1 MRISDWS
8 SDVRSYDL
16 MGGIVPVQQLVQERV
31 DERAAIVL
39 VIQVV
44 GVLPDIAGHQRR
56 LPVNDRCD
64 RVGGADDAQRA
75 AVVDEPSPA
84 ATELCARDVRELLLE
99 VVETAEVALDAL
111 GEFAFRRTAIGSA
124 PCRERVCQTG

>member
-1 MRISDWS
+1 MPASCGAAGDQRF
-8 SDVRSYDL
+8 DVVTL
-16 MGGIVPVQQLVQERV
+16 HLLGGIVPVHQLVQERV
-31 DERAAIVL
+31 DELAAIVL

-56 LPVNDRCD
+56 LPVNDRYD

-84 ATELCARDVRELLLE
+84 ATALCARDVRELLDWMNTVSGKGVSVL
-99 VVETAEVALDAL
+99 
-111 GEFAFRRTAIGSA
+111 
-124 PCRERVCQTG
+124 VCHGGR